1 MRHLQYI
8 EIERIQTLRWEKRSQ
23 SYIAKK
29 VGKTQSTISRFCSI
43 YPEDMSSTDIRDL
56 RRDIRRNLNQSLHC
70 RIHPWSHLE
79 RYILFRLTG
88 TPDSPLRDAPDQIA
102 WRWREEQ
109 WGSLSK
115 DTIYSFIR
123 DHHPHLISHL
133 RRRGKKYQKKIKTG
147 EEKYQIQDRVM
158 IEQRWIEYP
167 DIWRRDESGKRIE
180 DIGHWEIDTIVSAKT
195 RSHGVI
201 TAVDRTSGYLL
212 THHTKK
218 KTAWNICD
226 WLRDM
231 FEDIPRE
238 YKKTLTSDNW
248 REFAYHKI
256 VSHETQMDFYF
267 AHPYSPW
274 ERGTNENTNWLLRQH
289 LPKKQSFADLT
300 HKRLQSY
307 TKSINS
313 RPRKRHNYLT
323 PEEVLF
329 WVRYRLTDE
338 LCDLD

>member
-1 MRHLQYI
+1 MKQ
-8 EIERIQTLRWEKRSQ
+8 KRM
-23 SYIAKK
+23 A
-29 VGKTQSTISRFCSI
+29 
-43 YPEDMSSTDIRDL
+43 
-56 RRDIRRNLNQSLHC
+56 LNQSIHC
-70 RIHPWSHLE
+70 RIPPWSHLE
-79 RYILFRLTG
+79 KYIILRLTG
-88 TPDSPLRDAPDQIA
+88 TEDNPLRDSPDQIA
-102 WRWREEQ
+102 GRWREERAE
-109 WGSLSK
+109 SLSK

-123 DHHPHLISHL
+123 DHHPHLIGHL
-133 RRRGKKYQKKIKTG
+133 RRQWKKYQKKMKTG

-158 IEQRWIEYP
+158 IEQRWIDHP
-167 DIWRRDESGKRIE
+167 DIWKRDEDGKRVE
-180 DIGHWEIDTIVSAKT
+180 EIGHWEIDTVVSAKT

-201 TAVDRTSGYLL
+201 TAAERTSGYFL
-212 THHTKK
+212 TSHTRK

-231 FEDIPRE
+231 FEDIPRAL
-238 YKKTLTSDNW
+238 KKTLTSDNG

-256 VSHETQMDFYF
+256 VSYETQMDFYF
-267 AHPYSPW
+267 ANPYSPW

-313 RPRKRHNYLT
+313 RPRRRHNYLT

-338 LCDLD
+338 LCNLD